1 MEAINKWFENQDY
14 WLGVS
19 LYEKYGDNDF
29 LKNSFKSGK
38 SKYNES
44 KLYDELSLLQKPS
57 KKIEPNLEER
67 EIVKSEPNIFL
78 IKKKEHQLKQIYRA
92 IDNNRFQLLRAT
104 SDKTRQEYAFQILKL
119 QQKKQTTFQEI
130 DYLQEHGTLPIAR
143 VKQENYTTP
152 EIQRLYVQISKAR
165 KRLEKSPD
173 KIRNRAKTE
182 NLLAEKMNKLNLLLD
197 ERRGL

>member
-1 MEAINKWFENQDY
+1 MEAIDKWFENQDY

-19 LYEKYGDNDF
+19 LYEKYGDNNF
-29 LKNSFKSGK
+29 LKNLFKSSK
-38 SKYNES
+38 SNYNES
-44 KLYDELSLLQKPS
+44 KLYDELSLLQKQS
-57 KKIEPNLEER
+57 EKIEPTLEER
-67 EIVKSEPNIFL
+67 EIVKSDPNIFL

-104 SDKTRQEYAFQILKL
+104 SDKTRKEYAFQILKL
-119 QQKKQTTFQEI
+119 QQKKQTIYQEI
-130 DYLQEHGTLPIAR
+130 DYLQEHGTLPTI
-143 VKQENYTTP
+143 KSKSENYTTP

>member
-1 MEAINKWFENQDY
+1 M
-14 WLGVS
+14 
-19 LYEKYGDNDF
+19 
-29 LKNSFKSGK
+29 KNSFKSGK

-44 KLYDELSLLQKPS
+44 KLYDELKLLQKPS
-57 KKIEPNLEER
+57 DKAEATVEEK

-78 IKKKEHQLKQIYRA
+78 IKKKEHELKQIYRA

-104 SDKTRQEYAFQILKL
+104 SDKTRKEYAFQILKL

-130 DYLQEHGTLPIAR
+130 DYLQEHGTLPTAR
-143 VKQENYTTP
+143 VKHENYTTP